1 MSGGS
6 PEHRQPRFC
15 STNLP
20 TAERE
25 SQSFFFVWALIIF
38 EKIAKDRWKV
48 VLALSVPVG
57 AVFSLCT
64 MLFYDGGNSVMR
76 LLNHLVSGR
85 IYIMSSYYKTQG
97 VSLIPRAQ
105 ELFYGQ
111 YYGLID
117 NTYMFVFLYCGAI
130 VALFFLWCVTKTLFR
145 LYRGGYYKELVMIAA
160 FALYGVLEQFI
171 MNGFMNPFV
180 LLCGILLYPDL
191 LEKKRDDVCAAE

>member
-1 MSGGS
+1 MLLLLYYNYKKLNVWWFAGTSA
-6 PEHRQPRFC
+6 
-15 STNLP
+15 
-20 TAERE
+20 TALLFYKFTYCRTGIAV
-25 SQSFFFVWALIIF
+25 FFFVWALIIF

-117 NTYMFVFLYCGAI
+117 NTYMFV
-130 VALFFLWCVTKTLFR
+130 
-145 LYRGGYYKELVMIAA
+145 
-160 FALYGVLEQFI
+160 
-171 MNGFMNPFV
+171 
-180 LLCGILLYPDL
+180 
-191 LEKKRDDVCAAE
+191 

>member
-1 MSGGS
+1 MEGGS
-6 PEHRQPRFC
+6 R
-15 STNLP
+15 
-20 TAERE
+20 
-25 SQSFFFVWALIIF
+25 
-38 EKIAKDRWKV
+38 
-48 VLALSVPVG
+48 
-57 AVFSLCT
+57 
-64 MLFYDGGNSVMR
+64 DGGNSVMR

-171 MNGFMNPFV
+171 MNGFMNPFI
-180 LLCGILLYPDL
+180 LLAGVLLYPTMLNEISDGGDNG
-191 LEKKRDDVCAAE
+191 KISNSSNS

>member
-1 MSGGS
+1 M
-6 PEHRQPRFC
+6 
-15 STNLP
+15 
-20 TAERE
+20 
-25 SQSFFFVWALIIF
+25 
-38 EKIAKDRWKV
+38 

-160 FALYGVLEQFI
+160 FALLRCAGTVHHEWFYES
-171 MNGFMNPFV
+171 
-180 LLCGILLYPDL
+180 
-191 LEKKRDDVCAAE
+191 VCAAVRNSALSGSAGEEAG

>member
-1 MSGGS
+1 MFYKFTYCRTGI
-6 PEHRQPRFC
+6 
-15 STNLP
+15 
-20 TAERE
+20 AV
-25 SQSFFFVWALIIF
+25 FFFVWALIIF
-38 EKIAKDRWKV
+38 EKIAKNRWKV

>member
-1 MSGGS
+1 MVRRNIGN
-6 PEHRQPRFC
+6 R
-15 STNLP
+15 
-20 TAERE
+20 A
-25 SQSFFFVWALIIF
+25 FVLQIYLLQNRNRSLFLCLGTDYF

>member
-1 MSGGS
+1 M
-6 PEHRQPRFC
+6 
-15 STNLP
+15 
-20 TAERE
+20 
-25 SQSFFFVWALIIF
+25 
-38 EKIAKDRWKV
+38 

-130 VALFFLWCVTKTLFR
+130 VALFFPVVCDENAVSA
-145 LYRGGYYKELVMIAA
+145 YRGGYYKELVMIGGVC
-160 FALYGVLEQFI
+160 ALRVCWNSSSL
-171 MNGFMNPFV
+171 NGFMNPFV